1 MLPIMRILLLGAGIS
16 GAMAFLAP
24 VASAIDPLEQPAA
37 HNGDA
42 VSAVGFAAGGVG
54 GYRVISGGEDATL
67 RSWTLQ
73 LNEERVQF
81 LDHEVYDLEASI
93 DGSIVATGE
102 GGWNG
107 GTSTHTL
114 RIWPADGFD
123 ADSALGHVGTGAPI
137 GFVYVVAISPSPE
150 NSFTAVSGFY
160 GKILIYDRVSLT
172 LYATIETGNK
182 RTKAIAFSPDGKIL
196 AATWKGG
203 RFNSGPFQTSATPTL
218 ANSFSYQCL

>member
-24 VASAIDPLEQPAA
+24 VASAIDPDEQPAA

-42 VSAVGFAAGGVG
+42 VSAVGFAAGGVE

-73 LNEERVQF
+73 LVEERVQL

-93 DGSIVATGE
+93 DGYTVATGE

-114 RIWPADGFD
+114 RIWPAEGFG
-123 ADSALGHVGTGAPI
+123 ADSELGHVGTGAPI
-137 GFVYVVAISPSPE
+137 GFVYVVAISPFPE

-160 GKILIYDRVSLT
+160 GKILVYDTISLT
-172 LYATIETGNK
+172 LYATRK
-182 RTKAIAFSPDGKIL
+182 RVTREPRPSHFRLMAKFLPL
-196 AATWKGG
+196 LG
-203 RFNSGPFQTSATPTL
+203 RGERFTSSPFQTNATSTL
-218 ANSFSYQCL
+218 ANSSSYRCP